1 MEFLFYSI
9 VFFLMAFALVATIL
23 VGVSRKNREGNP
35 SYDQKNG
42 KNIIR
47 LIIFYV
53 IAIVGGYALFAYYMY
68 R

>member
-23 VGVSRKNREGNP
+23 VGISKKNREGNP
-35 SYDQKNG
+35 DYDQKKG
-42 KNIIR
+42 VNIAR
-47 LIIFYV
+47 LSIFYV

-68 R
+68 K

>member
-35 SYDQKNG
+35 SYDQKNS

-47 LIIFYV
+47 LIVFYV

>member
-23 VGVSRKNREGNP
+23 VGVSKKNKEGNP
-35 SYDQKNG
+35 DYDQKNAP
-42 KNIIR
+42 NIIR
-47 LIIFYV
+47 LIIFYAV
-53 IAIVGGYALFAYYMY
+53 AIVGGYALFAYYMF